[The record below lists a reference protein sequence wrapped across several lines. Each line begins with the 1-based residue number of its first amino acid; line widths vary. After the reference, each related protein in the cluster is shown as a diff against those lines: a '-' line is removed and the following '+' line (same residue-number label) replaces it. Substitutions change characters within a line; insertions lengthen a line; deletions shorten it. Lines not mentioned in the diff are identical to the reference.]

1 MIHANTITMRQRN
14 ATNAFAFDFYRDYQH
29 IGGFDF
35 AMWSQAKNARLKFHE
50 DDSTKGDV
58 AVKLDSDT
66 YRMTHTYTKRAFNND
81 VLYQLVIDDTSEEV
95 ARIELT
101 RVKGQRW
108 PTIYYTP
115 RGHGRM
121 YMDISGNFLRRK
133 FLIIHESDQV
143 EVARITDTSSIFSM
157 RRQLTI
163 ENTNLTMPQQSLIGI
178 FLSFF
183 RP

>member
-1 MIHANTITMRQRN
+1 MHANTITMRQRN
-14 ATNAFAFDFYRDYQH
+14 ATNAFAFDFYRDYHH

-35 AMWSQAKNARLKFHE
+35 AMFSQAQNARLKFHE
-50 DDSTKGDV
+50 DGSTKGDV
-58 AVKLDSDT
+58 AVTLDSYA

-81 VLYQLVIDDTSEEV
+81 VLYQLVIDATGEEV

-108 PTIYYTP
+108 PNLYFIP
-115 RGHGRM
+115 RGHERM

-133 FLIIHESDQV
+133 FFIRRESDQF
-143 EVARITDTSSIFSM
+143 EVARITDTSSIFSV
-157 RRQLTI
+157 RRKLTI
-163 ENTNLTMPQQSLIGI
+163 ETTNLTMPQQSLIGI